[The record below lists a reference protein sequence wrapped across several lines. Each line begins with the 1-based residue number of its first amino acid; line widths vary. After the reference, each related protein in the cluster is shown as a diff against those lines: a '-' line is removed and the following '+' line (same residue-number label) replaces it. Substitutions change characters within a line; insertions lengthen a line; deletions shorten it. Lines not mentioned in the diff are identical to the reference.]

1 MQRRIT
7 LKVIAEKAGVN
18 WATVSRALNP
28 RTASLISED
37 VRKRIKRISDEL
49 GYRPSCS
56 GRSFVTGRTYKIGMI
71 LGNMRMDF
79 SAHDWARIICG
90 LSAEIQKRNYALTLL
105 YANGTK
111 SMDHQVQD
119 FLMSGVADGYVTGP
133 SMIAGSVRDVLD
145 KLESPLWVVCESGAS
160 ISQVNHVQRDDT
172 EAFCSIWRRIPE
184 ECLNSMLFFGE
195 ENGGSKVRLS
205 EILRAGAMVHP
216 ERPLKID
223 RMLVL
228 RKVFYST
235 MQYRDARHFAMANMK
250 EIRRHK
256 FIWCDSDLNALGLCD
271 ALSECGCKVGKEV
284 MVVGYGDLEDYP
296 DAGIH
301 ATLSTI
307 SANAERIGAK
317 LGSALMNQIEG
328 GNSRTVKVKSTFI
341 PRETFPVN

>member
-111 SMDHQVQD
+111 SMDTQVQD

-133 SMIAGSVRDVLD
+133 SMIAGSVRDMLD
-145 KLESPLWVVCESGAS
+145 KLKSPLWVVCESGAS
-160 ISQVNHVQRDDT
+160 ISGVNYVQRDDT
-172 EAFCSIWRRIPE
+172 EAFCSVWQKIPE
-184 ECLNSMLFFGE
+184 ACLDSMLFFGE
-195 ENGGSKVRLS
+195 DSQGSLLRLS
-205 EILRAGAMVHP
+205 EIEKAGAIVHP
-216 ERPLKID
+216 ARTLKID
-223 RMLVL
+223 RILME
-228 RKVFYST
+228 RKFSFSA
-235 MQYRDARHFAMANMK
+235 MQYRDARHFAVEKMK

-271 ALSECGCKVGKEV
+271 ALTECGCKVGKEI
-284 MVVGYGDLEDYP
+284 MVVGYGDLENYP
-296 DAGIH
+296 DAGLH
-301 ATLSTI
+301 VTLSTV

-317 LGSALMNQIEG
+317 LGSALINQIEG
-328 GNSRTVKVKSTFI
+328 GNNRTVKVKGTFI

>member
-1 MQRRIT
+1 MQQRIT

-28 RTASLISED
+28 RTASLISEE
-37 VRKRIKRISDEL
+37 VRRRIKKISDEL
-49 GYRPSCS
+49 GYRPSYS

-111 SMDHQVQD
+111 SMDNQVRD

-145 KLESPLWVVCESGAS
+145 RLEAPLWVVCESGAS
-160 ISQVNHVQRDDT
+160 ISDVNHVQRDDT

-216 ERPLKID
+216 ERTLKID
-223 RMLVL
+223 RMLVR
-228 RKVFYST
+228 RKVSYST
-235 MQYRDARHFAMANMK
+235 MQYRDARHFALANMK

-256 FIWCDSDLNALGLCD
+256 FIWCYSDLNALGLCD
-271 ALSECGCKVGKEV
+271 ALTEVGCKVGKEI
-284 MVVGYGDLEDYP
+284 MVVGYGDLENYP
-296 DAGIH
+296 DAELH

-307 SANAERIGAK
+307 SANAERLGAK
-317 LGSALMNQIEG
+317 LGSALINQIEG
-328 GNSRTVKVKSTFI
+328 GNNRIVKVKGTFI
-341 PRETFPVN
+341 PRDTFPVN